1 MIKQLGIV
9 VVLLFGAA
17 SLSAQAVQKDAEG
30 FPTFEYAEGD
40 TVYHMKQYFLVLLYR
55 GDITDQAEEEAAR
68 IQAAHLA
75 HIQKM
80 AEAGVLAL
88 AGPMGD
94 SGRLRGV
101 FVFNL
106 PDQQQVEEWVN
117 QDPAIQAGRL
127 VAEIHPWWTAKGG
140 KLP

>member
-1 MIKQLGIV
+1 MSNKLGIL
-9 VVLLFGAA
+9 VVLFFGAA
-17 SLSAQAVQKDAEG
+17 SLSAQAVQKDAQG
-30 FPTFEYAEGD
+30 FPSFEYTEGD

-55 GDITDQAEEEAAR
+55 GDQTQQPQEEAAR

-80 AEAGVLAL
+80 AKAGVLAL

-94 SGRLRGV
+94 NTDLRGV
-101 FVFNL
+101 FVFNVT
-106 PDQQQVEEWVN
+106 DQQQVEDWVN

-127 VAEIHPWWTAKGG
+127 VAEIHPWWSAKGG